1 MKGTR
6 LNALPSAARCL
17 VPILLAIL
25 FIASGRAQAPSPP
38 PATDTPAAP
47 AAEPVTI
54 TILPTGS
61 GLFRVTVL
69 FPRAVERATAAA
81 ALNTLVHR
89 SGWQAAGLE
98 WTETPATGRFP
109 AQTSAEFVVNSLYPN
124 GEFPV
129 EAIAV
134 ALRSWRAI
142 NVMFSHGG
150 MFQYRGQPRY
160 EDENALVEISAEP
173 NALTLHY
180 DIRNSNLESLPIVPA
195 LSPGAATPQPE
206 ARRGIPLVGWA
217 LIAILGAILAWVL
230 VYALLSGA
238 TRPGRPARP
247 ARK

>member
-1 MKGTR
+1 MINTR
-6 LNALPSAARCL
+6 LNAAHTAARCFVTVVL
-17 VPILLAIL
+17 ALLCM
-25 FIASGRAQAPSPP
+25 ASGEAQTP
-38 PATDTPAAP
+38 PAGSEP
-47 AAEPVTI
+47 AEPVTL

-69 FPRAVERATAAA
+69 FPRAVERTAASA
-81 ALNTLVHR
+81 ALDKLVHR

-109 AQTSAEFVVNSLYPN
+109 AQTSAEFQVSSLYPN

-134 ALRSWRAI
+134 AFRSWRAI

-160 EDENALVEISAEP
+160 EDENAVVEITAEP
-173 NALTLHY
+173 NALTLRY
-180 DIRNSNLESLPIVPA
+180 DIRNPNLESLPIVPP
-195 LSPGAATPQPE
+195 LSPGAEASTPA

-238 TRPGRPARP
+238 TRTERPARRP
-247 ARK
+247 RK